1 MTEEEKRKKEEEKKR
16 KSIFGGSGL
25 FGSEPTVK
33 PVSTPGIDMALA
45 NVESLGGGN
54 IYDKMASL
62 YRQRALGGQLRTQKD
77 IINLLQPS
85 VTLWKEKND
94 RAMAQYQLELDQMD
108 DVDLVN
114 AYFKGPVIDEIT
126 DISKSVKDDMRAV
139 NFLHKDDPEVLT
151 YRKRIQEQQDLLV
164 TFDAVNKRLTEIK
177 AATDLNGS
185 DPSTWSSRMPS
196 GEKKMWQDIYLNKG
210 DNIHVIE
217 DPADGRRKLMW
228 QESDDQ
234 GNLIGKPIDLSKI
247 QDIPSQRENSV
258 MMTSFNM
265 RSTATTLNAQGASLD
280 MIEAALE
287 SQYDNL
293 DIQSQASL
301 LFDGMDTKDP
311 KEMNTTDFIESILTE
326 NVDGYSEMT
335 QSEKEKQLNIL
346 IDEGMMGIYSDP
358 YTDEVML
365 DEDEN
370 EVPKKRNLREIF

>member
-1 MTEEEKRKKEEEKKR
+1 
-16 KSIFGGSGL
+16 
-25 FGSEPTVK
+25 
-33 PVSTPGIDMALA
+33 
-45 NVESLGGGN
+45 
-54 IYDKMASL
+54 
-62 YRQRALGGQLRTQKD
+62 
-77 IINLLQPS
+77 
-85 VTLWKEKND
+85 
-94 RAMAQYQLELDQMD
+94 
-108 DVDLVN
+108 
-114 AYFKGPVIDEIT
+114 
-126 DISKSVKDDMRAV
+126 
-139 NFLHKDDPEVLT
+139 
-151 YRKRIQEQQDLLV
+151 
-164 TFDAVNKRLTEIK
+164 
-177 AATDLNGS
+177 
-185 DPSTWSSRMPS
+185 MPS